1 MALCSNLGT
10 ALVDNENCYTSEIF
24 SNPEYTDL
32 YSAFTVNNIIYDKI
46 NMVVDDSKIDLND
59 IIVERNKEIT
69 PLNDEELKAI
79 QDYEQKKLN
88 LSSKENS
95 FFINL

>member
-1 MALCSNLGT
+1 MN
-10 ALVDNENCYTSEIF
+10 VI
-24 SNPEYTDL
+24 
-32 YSAFTVNNIIYDKI
+32 
-46 NMVVDDSKIDLND
+46 DSKIDLND
-59 IIVERNKEIT
+59 VIMERNKDIV